1 MFEAC
6 VLFAISYRFIIEKN
20 IDARKGDGLPPG
32 FWSYCKLL
40 KDLI

>member
-20 IDARKGDGLPPG
+20 IDARKGGG
-32 FWSYCKLL
+32 FPTGFGSYCKLL
-40 KDLI
+40 KDLV